1 METALTN
8 DADYRAKARAVR
20 AEAQKKLREFRL
32 ERRAGARR
40 PSPAESEPAFETAPQ
55 STAFA
60 ASPSDAVGEAYGDM
74 SVMSVSA
81 DAARL
86 AAPSEDDPDE
96 QTTAPDN
103 SAVEPEAEASG
114 FEPAPPPSPTPS
126 PTVAPP
132 SRPATPPLRAR
143 RYWNPQP
150 TSARPA
156 VRAQAPCEDGPDAVA
171 ALPGVGPG
179 LVWLLRQAGVDSL
192 RDLAAS
198 DPDALA
204 DRLGLVGRL
213 VDVQALRALAS
224 ARLG

>member
-1 METALTN
+1 MTN
-8 DADYRAKARAVR
+8 DADYRARARAVR
-20 AEAQKKLREFRL
+20 AEARTKLREFRI
-32 ERRAGARR
+32 ERRAGVRR
-40 PSPAESEPAFETAPQ
+40 PAPAEGAPALETAQAVECAAAQ
-55 STAFA
+55 SD
-60 ASPSDAVGEAYGDM
+60 PYDDM

-86 AAPSEDDPDE
+86 AAPAEDDPDHE
-96 QTTAPDN
+96 TPAPALAASFTGSAPD
-103 SAVEPEAEASG
+103 ADPEADPGAAELA
-114 FEPAPPPSPTPS
+114 EPAARPTP
-126 PTVAPP
+126 TAAPAT
-132 SRPATPPLRAR
+132 RPATPPLRAR

-150 TSARPA
+150 SAMRPA
-156 VRAQAPCEDGPDAVA
+156 PRIEDGPEAIA

-179 LVWLLRQAGVDSL
+179 LVWLLGQAGVATL
-192 RDLAAS
+192 HDLAAS